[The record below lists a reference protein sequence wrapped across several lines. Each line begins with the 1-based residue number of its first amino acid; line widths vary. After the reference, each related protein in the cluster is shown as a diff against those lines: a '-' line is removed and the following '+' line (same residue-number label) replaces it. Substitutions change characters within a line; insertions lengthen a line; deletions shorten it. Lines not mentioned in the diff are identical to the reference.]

1 MEILIIHESEVIIY
15 FIKLVYIAL
24 NNLSENTLLDLKLTP
39 PNFTSFLG
47 HKGRKDFLVIFFF
60 LSFL

>member
-15 FIKLVYIAL
+15 FIKLIYIAL

-39 PNFTSFLG
+39 SNFTPFLG
-47 HKGRKDFLVIFFF
+47 HKGR
-60 LSFL
+60 